1 MKRLRSGDPSSIEE
15 EWDREDIMNYLN
27 CDSMK
32 ASKLLEEIHSF
43 YNSHRYGSVPKEWVL
58 DYLAE
63 KDRVQREREMRYK
76 SDLSNVESIAIL
88 KEQVSTLKEISSAS
102 SADARKA
109 RNQAQI
115 ANVISVCSLLI
126 ALLALIFK

>member
-1 MKRLRSGDPSSIEE
+1 
-15 EWDREDIMNYLN
+15 
-27 CDSMK
+27 MK

-109 RNQAQI
+109 RHQAQI
-115 ANVISVCSLLI
+115 ANVISICSLLI
-126 ALLALIFK
+126 ALLALILK